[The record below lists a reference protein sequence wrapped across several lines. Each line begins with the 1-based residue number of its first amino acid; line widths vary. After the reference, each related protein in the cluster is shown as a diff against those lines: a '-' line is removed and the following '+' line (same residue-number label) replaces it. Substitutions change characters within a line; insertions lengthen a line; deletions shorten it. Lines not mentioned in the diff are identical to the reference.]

1 VRRPITAAVLVTV
14 VATGLALTGTAC
26 SAPGP
31 APSSADDL
39 QTVARAADAIGD
51 SPSHQTVT
59 TSTTV
64 GVVIVDGDTDPVAK
78 NFSIR
83 VSGPATSEVRTIGD
97 DAWVTVTGQPK
108 KWAHLDVTK
117 LPETSPT
124 RATLDLRSTYAVL
137 YGITSAH
144 QSAPGTYECVADLN
158 KAKAAMPTPTRQADV
173 QALIDLAGAGAAAVP
188 FRATLDEKH
197 RLVELS
203 YDIGSGKPAQLTFNA
218 VITSYGQ
225 PFTVVKP
232 PAADVMEGTPDM
244 YGRY

>member
-1 VRRPITAAVLVTV
+1 MRPLFTAAVL
-14 VATGLALTGTAC
+14 ATGLALTATAC
-26 SAPGP
+26 SSPRP
-31 APSSADDL
+31 APSSADDV
-39 QTVARAADAIGD
+39 QTVARSADAIGS

-59 TSTTV
+59 TSTV
-64 GVVIVDGDTDPVAK
+64 AGVVTVDGDTDPVAR
-78 NFSIR
+78 NFSVR

-108 KWAHLDVTK
+108 PWAHLDVSK

-124 RATLDLRSTYAVL
+124 RATLDVRSTYAVL

-144 QSAPGTYECVADLN
+144 QSGPGTYECVADLN
-158 KAKAAMPTPTRQADV
+158 KAKAAMPTPAQQADV

-188 FRATLDEKH
+188 FRATLDDKQ

-203 YDIGSGKPAQLTFNA
+203 YDVGSGKPAKLRFNA

-232 PAADVMEGTPDM
+232 PAGDVMEGTGDM